1 MTPAVTALER
11 LGLAFRVLEYQHDP
25 RSEAYGSEAAEALE
39 LDPHA
44 VFKTLLARLE
54 PDELVVALVP
64 VTASLDLKALAR
76 AAGAKRAAMA
86 APADAERATGYV
98 VGGISPLGQRRTLR
112 AFVDETV
119 TILDQC
125 YVSGGRRGLELALA
139 PDDLV
144 AAISANVSELA
155 TE

>member
-11 LGLAFRVLEYQHDP
+11 LGLAFRVLEYEHDP

-144 AAISANVSELA
+144 AAISANVSDLA

>member
-11 LGLAFRVLEYQHDP
+11 LGLAFRVLEYEHDP

-144 AAISANVSELA
+144 AAISANVTDLA

>member
-11 LGLAFRVLEYQHDP
+11 LGLAFRVLEYQQDP
-25 RSEAYGSEAAEALE
+25 RSEASGSEAAEALE

-144 AAISANVSELA
+144 AAISANVSDLA

>member
-11 LGLAFRVLEYQHDP
+11 LGLAFRVLEYQHEP

-144 AAISANVSELA
+144 AAISANVSDLA

>member
-98 VGGISPLGQRRTLR
+98 VGGISPLGQRRPLR

-144 AAISANVSELA
+144 AAISANVSDLA

>member
-1 MTPAVTALER
+1 MTPAITALHQ
-11 LGLAFRVLEYQHDP
+11 LGLPFRVLDYDHDP
-25 RSEAYGSEAAEALE
+25 RAEAYGAEAAETLG

-76 AAGAKRAAMA
+76 AAGAKRAALA
-86 APADAERATGYV
+86 EPADAERATGYV
-98 VGGISPLGQRRTLR
+98 IGGISPLGQKKRLR
-112 AFVDETV
+112 AFVDESV
-119 TILDQC
+119 TILDEC
-125 YVSGGRRGLELALA
+125 FVSAGRRGLELALD

-144 AAISANVSELA
+144 AAISATVSDLA
-155 TE
+155 SS